1 MSRPRGRWEMLAPR
15 SDFLTVLLPPDCFL
29 SVFLGLIL
37 LITTELCRHVLASP
51 GSVEAASSAAS
62 GSFLLLP

>member
-1 MSRPRGRWEMLAPR
+1 MSQPRGRWEMLALR

-37 LITTELCRHVLASP
+37 LITTELCKHVLASP
-51 GSVEAASSAAS
+51 GGVEAASPAAS